1 PSLLQLPVELLDL
14 IASFVPT
21 HRDLV
26 SLALTC
32 HAIAYMVIPAHT
44 AYRTIRIHSQRG
56 PASWAT
62 IAARPDRAAG
72 RAVPRTI

>member
-32 HAIAYMVIPAHT
+32 HAIAYMAIPAHT
-44 AYRTIRIHSQRG
+44 AYRTLRIHSQRG
-56 PASWAT
+56 PALGRLSPH
-62 IAARPDRAAG
+62 ARTARR
-72 RAVPRTI
+72 RAVPRTL